1 MIAELLAGRRFPA
14 VRHRIAEEA
23 GQAMVEYAL
32 ILALVTLVAIGVLQ
46 ALGTGV
52 SAVLSKTSS
61 DLASVA
67 NP

>member
-1 MIAELLAGRRFPA
+1 
-14 VRHRIAEEA
+14 
-23 GQAMVEYAL
+23 MVEYAL